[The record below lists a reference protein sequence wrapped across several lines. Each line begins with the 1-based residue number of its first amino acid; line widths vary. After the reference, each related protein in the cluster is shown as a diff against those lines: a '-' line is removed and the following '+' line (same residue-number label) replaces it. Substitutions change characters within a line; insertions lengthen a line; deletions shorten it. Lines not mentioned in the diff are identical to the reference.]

1 MEKDTE
7 LKKIETKEK
16 SKVTLCISCGRPAQ
30 YNGYCS
36 ICNKDTNNETEELL
50 SQTD

>member
-1 MEKDTE
+1 MEKDTGF
-7 LKKIETKEK
+7 KKMEKKETN
-16 SKVTLCISCGRPAQ
+16 KVTLCISCGRPAQ